1 MLVHATWDY
10 TAANAIAV
18 PAAEV
23 AQVEETG
30 ALVSIHGIP
39 MAHAHPPI
47 QVQLLDDTAKLWK
60 SKCLVC

>member
-1 MLVHATWDY
+1 MQSIDANTKLVHATWDY

-30 ALVSIHGIP
+30 VN
-39 MAHAHPPI
+39 
-47 QVQLLDDTAKLWK
+47 T
-60 SKCLVC
+60 